1 MRTMRL
7 PMQASLLAL
16 CSLFVFH
23 ASVAVASPDP
33 ADKCVA
39 AKMNA
44 GGKHFVAISKCRAKA
59 VLAGTA
65 VDPDCVQKAE
75 NKLLAAFAKAESHGA
90 CTVTGDATTISDAV
104 GLCADTVDGDLAR
117 RCGDGV
123 IAPSEACDDG
133 NVTSGDG
140 CSATCGR
147 EDGWDCGGEPTACTC
162 RIVASLLPA
171 ETAYYPV
178 DLPLDATGSY
188 SGCGLPLQYF
198 WTCRNDPLGNCSNF
212 YAQTNG
218 NTNAVPTLWLGAYEE
233 YFISLTVCFAGTSD
247 CAPTIDREYQ
257 GFPLP

>member
-1 MRTMRL
+1 MKA
-7 PMQASLLAL
+7 PLLAL

-23 ASVAVASPDP
+23 APLAVAAPDP

-65 VDPDCVQKAE
+65 VDPDCMQKAE
-75 NKLLAAFAKAESHGA
+75 DKLHAAFAKAESHGA
-90 CTVTGDATTISDAV
+90 CTVTGDAAIIDDAV

-117 RCGDGV
+117 HCGDGV

-133 NVTSGDG
+133 NATSDDG

-147 EDGWDCGGEPTACTC
+147 EDGWDCGGEPTVCTC
-162 RIVASLLPA
+162 SIVASLLPT
-171 ETAYYPV
+171 EKGHYSG
-178 DLPLDATGSY
+178 DLILDASGSH
-188 SGCGLPLQYF
+188 SGCGLPLQYY
-198 WTCRNDPLGNCSNF
+198 WECRFDPLGRCPDFDSSN
-212 YAQTNG
+212 AM
-218 NTNAVPTLWLGAYEE
+218 PTLSLGAYDD
-233 YFISLTVCFAGTSD
+233 YSISLTVCFAGPSA
-247 CAPTIDREYQ
+247 CAPTIRREYQ